1 MRVNFG
7 ITKDLQ
13 EKETSLY
20 KLNKKVGFL
29 TTDLEKDQVK
39 ISELDKKTKQVKGK
53 HRQSQTQTS
62 SRFTAPGI
70 HTTSE

>member
-39 ISELDKKTKQVKGK
+39 ISELDKKTKQ
-53 HRQSQTQTS
+53 
-62 SRFTAPGI
+62 
-70 HTTSE
+70 